1 MKIKEVFSALID
13 GYGPNNDKAK
23 QGEFEKLLSECLN
36 EVIDKSPI
44 KDKYNVVIL
53 FDDSTLVRSD
63 ADKIYKALTSFK
75 ESKAVLLILYS
86 RGGYPSSAY
95 LIGKMCREY
104 SKDEEFVVSVPRWAK
119 SAATIICC
127 AANSIHMGSLSELGP
142 VDPQIEG
149 LPALGLKNA
158 IDQIAQVVDDHPNSS
173 DMFAKY
179 LHSSLPLINLGY
191 YERVA
196 ESSTQYV
203 DRLLSTHGNLLKKGK
218 SPRSIAKSLVYDYKD
233 HGFVIDKK
241 EASDIFGDQI
251 VQTNTD
257 EYNLGNEVYSVL
269 NNILNLTDAL
279 TDYSFHYIGS
289 KDEGAHF
296 IRKNK

>member
-1 MKIKEVFSALID
+1 MKIKDIIDALIA
-13 GYGPNNDKAK
+13 GYGTNDDAK
-23 QGEFEKLLSECLN
+23 KKEFESLLSQHLKSVVEN
-36 EVIDKSPI
+36 SPI

-63 ADKIYKALTSFK
+63 ADKVYKALSSFT
-75 ESKAVLLILYS
+75 EQRPILLILYS
-86 RGGYPSSAY
+86 RGGYTSSAY

-104 SKDEEFVVSVPRWAK
+104 SKDEEFVITVPRLAK

-158 IDQIAQVVDDHPNSS
+158 VDQIAQLVDSHPNAS

-179 LHSSLPLINLGY
+179 LNSSLPLINLGY

-196 ESSTQYV
+196 ESSMQYV
-203 DRLLSTHGNLLKKGK
+203 ERLLATHEKLLKKGK
-218 SPRSIAKSLVYDYKD
+218 NSHNIAKELVYDYKD
-233 HGFVIDKK
+233 HGFVIDKT
-241 EASDIFGDQI
+241 EAEDIFGPQI
-251 VQTNTD
+251 IKTNTD
-257 EYNLGNEVYSVL
+257 EYRLGNDIYSVL
-269 NNILNLTDAL
+269 EMIRTFSEAL
-279 TDYSFHYIGS
+279 SYKFYYIGS
-289 KDEGAHF
+289 LEDGAQF
-296 IRKNK
+296 MSKNKS